1 MTGCHAEAQSRAA
14 QGSGIW
20 ELWTVISPKFSTH
33 FVLTTVVSNIIYG
46 SSSPDVQQLGLPGL
60 RPGRSPTAWVLA
72 LLITSLL
79 AHNKLYILYFVG
91 ASSPTQPDLNQS
103 SSPAFRREKL
113 LRYLLHRG
121 TAGIQHTMMHV
132 SVRMAW
138 ISFRALPCR
147 GGKKKRK
154 KKLDG
159 SSHLDVAEIACVAW
173 HAPLSAS
180 VTWKDLQFGTWTAP
194 LSIDTMNCVLWHREV
209 GRAKYLS
216 APPRVVH
223 W

>member
-1 MTGCHAEAQSRAA
+1 MTGYHAEAQSRAA
-14 QGSGIW
+14 KSSGIW

-60 RPGRSPTAWVLA
+60 RPGRSQTAWVLA

-121 TAGIQHTMMHV
+121 TAGIQQN
-132 SVRMAW
+132 
-138 ISFRALPCR
+138 
-147 GGKKKRK
+147 
-154 KKLDG
+154 
-159 SSHLDVAEIACVAW
+159 
-173 HAPLSAS
+173 
-180 VTWKDLQFGTWTAP
+180 LQFGVRCVVKAEERETARRSAKDSASPERHFGLEREPP
-194 LSIDTMNCVLWHREV
+194 LEPWQAMSGACTYTERDQGTSHRLRHPSFE
-209 GRAKYLS
+209 GELTTGSRRAQHRSQPLV
-216 APPRVVH
+216 RRNV
-223 W
+223 